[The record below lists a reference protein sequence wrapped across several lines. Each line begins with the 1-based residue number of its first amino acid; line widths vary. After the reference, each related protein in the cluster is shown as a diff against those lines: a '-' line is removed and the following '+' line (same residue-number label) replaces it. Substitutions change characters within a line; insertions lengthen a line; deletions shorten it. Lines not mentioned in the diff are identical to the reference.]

1 MTFDKVLTISTLSVI
16 LLSISLLLLVVY
28 LGINKKKNILQNTV
42 LYGILILGTYIL
54 AVAFSRTSSLIKTDI
69 LNNTE
74 SANRFN
80 SFTEPYVVVELVLTG
95 VVIGV
100 IAWIITKYVKR
111 HRFKW
116 IGSDKLGIF
125 SGWEMERSKR
135 LY

>member
-54 AVAFSRTSSLIKTDI
+54 AVAFSQTSSLIKTDI

-95 VVIGV
+95 VFIGV
-100 IAWIITKYVKR
+100 MAWIITKYVKR
-111 HRFKW
+111 HRFK
-116 IGSDKLGIF
+116 
-125 SGWEMERSKR
+125 
-135 LY
+135 